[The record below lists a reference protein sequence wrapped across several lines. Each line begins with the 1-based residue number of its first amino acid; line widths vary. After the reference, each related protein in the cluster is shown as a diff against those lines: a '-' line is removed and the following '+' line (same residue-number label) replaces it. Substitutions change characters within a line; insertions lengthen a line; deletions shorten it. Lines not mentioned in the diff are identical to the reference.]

1 MGTSLLNT
9 GPSMWVMLGLAAVA
23 ATLINYRFIQ
33 LPARQTFFAIARAL
47 VQMVL
52 VALVISQVSRS
63 WALTSVFLVLMFVV
77 ATLTA
82 ARRIGQLAWWVP
94 AAAIAAGVLPVVG
107 LMLGFGVLPFS
118 ALAMIAV
125 VGQLI
130 GGAVTAANLAGRRLH
145 QELEQRS
152 GEVEAALALGFS
164 TRDARNLVARPVA
177 SEALLPGIDQTRTVG
192 TVTLPGAFV
201 GLVLGG
207 ASPLE
212 AGLVQLIVL
221 VNLMVV
227 QGICVA
233 VSAELIER
241 RIGERAARQNTK
253 VR

>member
-1 MGTSLLNT
+1 MGANGSLLNT
-9 GPSMWVMLGLAAVA
+9 GAGMWVMLAVA
-23 ATLINYRFIQ
+23 AAAAALINHYFLRMPVKQ
-33 LPARQTFFAIARAL
+33 VVFAVARAL
-47 VQMVL
+47 VQMIL

-63 WALTSVFLVLMFVV
+63 WPLACAFLLLMLVV

-82 ARRIGQLAWWVP
+82 TRRIGHLAWWVP
-94 AAAIAAGVLPVVG
+94 ASAILAGVLPVVG

-130 GGAVTAANLAGRRLH
+130 GGAMSAVNLAGRRLH
-145 QELEQRS
+145 QELEQRA
-152 GEVEAALALGFS
+152 GEVEAALALGFG
-164 TRDARNLVARPVA
+164 TRDARNLIARPVA

-227 QGICVA
+227 QAIA
-233 VSAELIER
+233 VSVIAELIER
-241 RIGERAARQNTK
+241 RVGQRTVPAI
-253 VR
+253 

>member
-9 GPSMWVMLGLAAVA
+9 GPGMWAMLGVAAAA
-23 ATLINYRFIQ
+23 ATLVNYRLIQ
-33 LPARQTFFAIARAL
+33 LPARQMLFAITRAL

-63 WALTSVFLVLMFVV
+63 WTLTCAFLLLMFAV

-82 ARRIGQLAWWVP
+82 TRRIGQLAWWVP

-130 GGAVTAANLAGRRLH
+130 GGAMTAVNFSGRRLH
-145 QELEQRS
+145 QELEQRE

-177 SEALLPGIDQTRTVG
+177 AEALLPGIDQTRTVG

-233 VSAELIER
+233 VTAEFIER
-241 RIGERAARQNTK
+241 RIGERAAPEHTAAH
-253 VR
+253 

>member
-1 MGTSLLNT
+1 
-9 GPSMWVMLGLAAVA
+9 MLGLAAVA
-23 ATLINYRFIQ
+23 ATLINCRFIQ
-33 LPARQTFFAIARAL
+33 LPARQTLFAIARAL

-52 VALVISQVSRS
+52 VA
-63 WALTSVFLVLMFVV
+63 
-77 ATLTA
+77 
-82 ARRIGQLAWWVP
+82 P
-94 AAAIAAGVLPVVG
+94 
-107 LMLGFGVLPFS
+107 
-118 ALAMIAV
+118 AMIAV

-130 GGAVTAANLAGRRLH
+130 GGAMTAANLAGRRLH

-164 TRDARNLVARPVA
+164 TRDARNLVVRPVA

-212 AGLVQLIVL
+212 VGLVQLIVL

-241 RIGERAARQNTK
+241 RIGERAVRQNTK

>member
-9 GPSMWVMLGLAAVA
+9 GPGMWVMLGVATAA
-23 ATLINYRFIQ
+23 ATLINHRFIQ
-33 LPARQTFFAIARAL
+33 LPARQMIFAIARAL
-47 VQMVL
+47 VQMVT
-52 VALVISQVSRS
+52 VALIIAQVSRS
-63 WALTSVFLVLMFVV
+63 WVLTCAFLLLMFAV

-82 ARRIGQLAWWVP
+82 TQRIRQLAWWVP
-94 AAAIAAGVLPVVG
+94 ATAILAGVLPVVG
-107 LMLGFGVLPFS
+107 LMLSFGVLPFS

-130 GGAVTAANLAGRRLH
+130 GGAMSATNLAGRRLH
-145 QELEQRS
+145 QELEQRG
-152 GEVEAALALGFS
+152 GEVEAGLALGFS
-164 TRDARNLVARPVA
+164 LRDARQLVARPVA
-177 SEALLPGIDQTRTVG
+177 AEALLPGIDQTRTVG

-227 QGICVA
+227 QGIAVA
-233 VSAELIER
+233 VTAELIER
-241 RIGERAARQNTK
+241 GTGGRAAPVSTAAR
-253 VR
+253 

>member
-9 GPSMWVMLGLAAVA
+9 GPSMWGMLGLAAVA

-63 WALTSVFLVLMFVV
+63 CVDQRFLVLMFVV

-130 GGAVTAANLAGRRLH
+130 GGAMTAANLAGRRLH

-164 TRDARNLVARPVA
+164 TRDARNLVVRPVA

-207 ASPLE
+207 ASPL
-212 AGLVQLIVL
+212 
-221 VNLMVV
+221 
-227 QGICVA
+227 
-233 VSAELIER
+233 
-241 RIGERAARQNTK
+241 
-253 VR
+253 